1 LHVTVQLVAPIT
13 QDTGSVGA
21 VERRRRETETQ
32 ASAEGGDKVKV
43 AEVVGRGAVVR
54 NGEDM
59 RVSGVGAD
67 ERPRAGG
74 LACAEVEPADVV
86 ERERELVL

>member
-1 LHVTVQLVAPIT
+1 MCGTMIYVA
-13 QDTGSVGA
+13 QNGW
-21 VERRRRETETQ
+21 
-32 ASAEGGDKVKV
+32 
-43 AEVVGRGAVVR
+43 
-54 NGEDM
+54 NGEDV

-74 LACAEVEPADVV
+74 LACAKVEPADVV